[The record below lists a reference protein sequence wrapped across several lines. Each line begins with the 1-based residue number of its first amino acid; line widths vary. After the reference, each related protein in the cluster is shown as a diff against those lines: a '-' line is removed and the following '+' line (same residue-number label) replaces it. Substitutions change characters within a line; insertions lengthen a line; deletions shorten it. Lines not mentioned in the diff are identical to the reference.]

1 MSESDLK
8 TFTFTYSAVAESKS
22 NPVADDD
29 VVADS
34 QANTDNEF
42 YVNLNGGWATAGDG
56 DGICT
61 SQSVNGQLSINGA
74 DSEEV
79 GGLRRVNYPLNQPRR
94 VSLTSSQNNSG
105 VTLTIK
111 GKNGAGVE
119 ITETVTGPNNASVY
133 TTNIWTEIN
142 MIYSG
147 SVTNALTIGDNAGH
161 IVLDELAR
169 LVSVTSDGNS
179 SSITYTVT
187 GLDIYNNVMTEDI
200 TGPSSS
206 VTNGTKY
213 FKYVASVKGSAS
225 DSNNIKVGA
234 VAGIRIVV
242 NNQNTRLKNWYMV
255 QAANAGKAEITL
267 ENGATSSA
275 SGTSKLVFNPG
286 QGDGVVNYPS
296 IGDNGIRFKDS
307 MSLDMAVDTDLLT
320 SVTFMYAG

>member
-161 IVLDELAR
+161 IALDELAR

-255 QAANAGKAEITL
+255 QAAMRARQRSRWKMVQHQAHQER
-267 ENGATSSA
+267 
-275 SGTSKLVFNPG
+275 
-286 QGDGVVNYPS
+286 PS
-296 IGDNGIRFKDS
+296 WFLIRDK
-307 MSLDMAVDTDLLT
+307 
-320 SVTFMYAG
+320 VTV